1 MADEPARRPAR
12 IRAFVALELDPGV
25 RGRIAGLI
33 AQLRPSIDGVR
44 WVAPE
49 SLHVTV
55 RFLGYAPPAALV
67 LLQGPLAEA
76 AARFPPADAPVRG
89 LGIFPERG
97 RPRVLWL
104 GIAVPPAFA
113 GLQAECE
120 RAAVA
125 AGFPPEP
132 RPFRPHLTLA
142 RWSQHDR
149 RPPLPPVDLGLARL
163 ERLVLFRS
171 MPRRTGSLYTPLAAF
186 ELGGPTPGAMR

>member
-1 MADEPARRPAR
+1 VPAR

-25 RGRIAGLI
+25 RDRIAGLI
-33 AQLRPSIDGVR
+33 AQLQPSIDGVR
-44 WVAPE
+44 WVAPA

-55 RFLGYAPPAALV
+55 CFLGYAPPAALV
-67 LLQGPLAEA
+67 QLQGPLAEA
-76 AARFPPADAPVRG
+76 AARCPPADAPVHG

-104 GIAVPPAFA
+104 GIAMPPMFA

-132 RPFRPHLTLA
+132 RAFRPHLTLA
-142 RWSQHDR
+142 RWSRHER
-149 RPPLPPVDLGLARL
+149 RPPLPPADLGVARL

-171 MPRRTGSLYTPLAAF
+171 EPRPTGSLYTALAAF
-186 ELGGPTPGAMR
+186 ALGGPASGAMR

>member
-1 MADEPARRPAR
+1 VPARL
-12 IRAFVALELDPGV
+12 RAFVALELDPGV
-25 RGRIAGLI
+25 QSRIGDLI
-33 AQLRPSIDGVR
+33 AQLQPSIDGVR
-44 WVAPE
+44 WVAPK

-67 LLQGPLAEA
+67 QLQGPLAEA
-76 AARFPPADAPVRG
+76 AARCPPADAPVRG

-97 RPRVLWL
+97 SPRVLWL

-132 RPFRPHLTLA
+132 RAFRPHLTLA
-142 RWSQHDR
+142 RWSRHDR
-149 RPPLPPVDLGLARL
+149 RPPLPPAELGVARL

-171 MPRRTGSLYTPLAAF
+171 EPRRTGSLYTPLAAF
-186 ELGGPTPGAMR
+186 PLVGPPPDAVR